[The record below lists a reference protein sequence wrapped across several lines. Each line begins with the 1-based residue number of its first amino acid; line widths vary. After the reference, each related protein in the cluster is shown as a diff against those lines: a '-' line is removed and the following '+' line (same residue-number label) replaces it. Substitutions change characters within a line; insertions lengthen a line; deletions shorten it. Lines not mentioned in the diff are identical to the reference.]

1 MKRSI
6 MFWVYFVIAIIL
18 GIYFTTRIVMIGL
31 GHGKLTTIHNISIT
45 ADSSTDD
52 LSMVKSMATAGLG
65 APTGSLDLEILNNRI
80 MSVPIV
86 RNAATRRLP
95 NGTLRVRVELHRAV
109 AQWTDGIAFY
119 PLSADG
125 TTVETPNAT
134 RDTDAIVFRGTLPN
148 DISDITKATQPLA
161 QIIDY
166 LEWIENRRWN
176 IVTNDDI
183 TIMLP
188 ESDPLASVRE
198 LISLNETQNILGRD
212 IKIIDMRD
220 PSRILVR

>member
-1 MKRSI
+1 
-6 MFWVYFVIAIIL
+6 
-18 GIYFTTRIVMIGL
+18 
-31 GHGKLTTIHNISIT
+31 
-45 ADSSTDD
+45 
-52 LSMVKSMATAGLG
+52 
-65 APTGSLDLEILNNRI
+65 

-109 AQWTDGIAFY
+109 AQWTDGVAFY

-125 TTVETPNAT
+125 ITVETPNAT